1 MWGWAADWDL
11 EGQCR
16 VGGGSLGAAW
26 RQGSEEVFIK
36 TVTLLK
42 PLKNIRGGFPSVF
55 CEDILILST
64 KPMEI
69 VMYVFKIRFGEKFEV
84 EIASL

>member
-1 MWGWAADWDL
+1 M
-11 EGQCR
+11 
-16 VGGGSLGAAW
+16 GGRRLGTAW
-26 RQGSEEVFIK
+26 RQGFYLSEAPKKFCKNGNV
-36 TVTLLK
+36 LK
-42 PLKNIRGGFPSVF
+42 PLKNICGGFPGVF

-69 VMYVFKIRFGEKFEV
+69 VMYIFKIRFSEKFEV

>member
-1 MWGWAADWDL
+1 MSSGWW
-11 EGQCR
+11 EFGR
-16 VGGGSLGAAW
+16 SLSA
-26 RQGSEEVFIK
+26 GSEEIFIK
-36 TVTLLK
+36 TAMLLK
-42 PLKNIRGGFPSVF
+42 PLKNICGGFPSVF

-64 KPMEI
+64 KSMEI

>member
-1 MWGWAADWDL
+1 MWGWASKLGLGGTVSSGWWEFGRSL
-11 EGQCR
+11 EAGLRRSIRKNGNVIETSQKHT
-16 VGGGSLGAAW
+16 W
-26 RQGSEEVFIK
+26 R
-36 TVTLLK
+36 
-42 PLKNIRGGFPSVF
+42 FPSVF

>member
-1 MWGWAADWDL
+1 MSGGWW
-11 EGQCR
+11 EFGR
-16 VGGGSLGAAW
+16 SLST
-26 RQGSEEVFIK
+26 GSEEIFVK
-36 TVTLLK
+36 TVMLLK

-64 KPMEI
+64 KPVEI